1 MIHRSEKRYMGRRND
16 TYVIEIMYRSGKWY
30 IGRRNYTRVREMTY
44 RSGNDTWVR
53 EMIHRSENETWDWEM
68 TYRSGNDTWVREWYM
83 GQRMIHEYENWY
95 LGQRNRYLGQR
106 NRYWVVTAKKF
117 LCNRFQSSILKMLPR
132 IYFAV
137 SLMSITTF
145 IDGVLGFYCY
155 TGDGE
160 VIRTKLCPS
169 IGENF
174 SDICFKKFGEPLAS
188 CWMDLSNIPN
198 AKSSI

>member
-1 MIHRSEKRYMGRRND
+1 MGLRNDIQVREWDMSQRMIHGSE
-16 TYVIEIMYRSGKWY
+16 
-30 IGRRNYTRVREMTY
+30 
-44 RSGNDTWVR
+44 NDTWVR
-53 EMIHRSENETWDWEM
+53 KLIP
-68 TYRSGNDTWVREWYM
+68 RSGKL
-83 GQRMIHEYENWY
+83 Y

-106 NRYWVVTAKKF
+106 NRYWVVTAKKV

-188 CWMDLSNIPN
+188 WWMDLSNIPN